1 MKTISITLHQRSTR
15 EGLSLVMFT
24 LGYELQP
31 QIHCARR
38 AKIMT
43 LLKSY
48 QAQALTKEMSEMT
61 NGTQENRSKRVLIDN
76 NASALVSTF

>member
-1 MKTISITLHQRSTR
+1 MTLHQISTR
-15 EGLSLVMFT
+15 QGLSLVMFT

-31 QIHCARR
+31 QRHCARR

-61 NGTQENRSKRVLIDN
+61 NGTHENRSKRVLIDK

>member
-1 MKTISITLHQRSTR
+1 
-15 EGLSLVMFT
+15 
-24 LGYELQP
+24 
-31 QIHCARR
+31 
-38 AKIMT
+38 MT